1 MNLLRTVA
9 AAFSMYSA
17 IPMPQFA
24 WDEKTTR
31 YLLCAFPLV
40 GGVVGG
46 AVWGW
51 LVVLRTV
58 PDRQGPSGCG
68 SNDDPRV
75 DHWGHPP

>member
-24 WDEKTTR
+24 WDEKTPR

-46 AVWGW
+46 EIGRASC
-51 LVVLRTV
+51 RE
-58 PDRQGPSGCG
+58 
-68 SNDDPRV
+68 RV
-75 DHWGHPP
+75 

>member
-31 YLLCAFPLV
+31 YLRLSV
-40 GGVVGG
+40 GG
-46 AVWGW
+46 WSGW
-51 LVVLRTV
+51 RSGLGMAMVLRTV